1 MTTELLQRA
10 QAWIAADPDPMTR
23 RELEE
28 LIHANDLNAIA
39 DRMNGR
45 LEFGTAG
52 LRGVLGAGPTRM
64 NALVIRRA
72 SAGLAAYVRQQLDVQ
87 RQVVKDLETYA
98 SPQLAAYAERQHPQ
112 PAIIVGHDARLRS
125 DDFAR
130 QAALVFAAAGIK
142 VYLFQCL
149 AATPLVAW
157 AVNRFNTAAGVMV
170 TASHNPPEYNGYKV
184 YWNTGGQIV
193 PPHDTRIA
201 EAIEAVPLDTI
212 ATADWDRAVALGH
225 IELLGDDVAQ
235 QYLENVLALPLPN
248 DPDDRASL
256 RIVYTAMH
264 GVGAAY
270 ALRLLDRAG
279 FHTVIPVSEQVEPD
293 GTFPTV
299 RFPNPEEPG
308 ALAMAL
314 ELAEEQKADLI
325 IANDPDADR
334 VAVAARDDE
343 GTLRVFTGDQI
354 GALLGDFLLRQSEGE
369 RAVGT
374 TIVSSRML
382 AAIAQAHDATCFE
395 TLTGF
400 KWIADRA
407 IALKEKGISF
417 IFGYEEAIGYTVGEL
432 VRDKDGISAALA
444 VATFAAR
451 LHEHGLSLWDAL
463 DALYMEHGVY
473 LTGQRSISLADN
485 TGPLPGQRL
494 RSSPP
499 THIGGVPVVR
509 SIDLRLGTDTD
520 NDPNMLA
527 LPKSDVLMYHLHDR
541 SRVIVRPSGTEP
553 KVKVYYEVIEPVEA
567 HESIDDARQFAARR
581 LAELMEADI

>member
-1 MTTELLQRA
+1 MTTELLQLA
-10 QAWIAADPDPMTR
+10 QAWMAADPDAITR

-28 LIHANDLNAIA
+28 LIQAGDLTALA

-64 NALVIRRA
+64 NSLVVRRA
-72 SAGLAAYVRQQLDVQ
+72 SSGLATYVRQQF
-87 RQVVKDLETYA
+87 A
-98 SPQLAAYAERQHPQ
+98 SVAQ
-112 PAIIVGHDARLRS
+112 PSIIVGHDARLRS
-125 DDFAR
+125 DSFAR
-130 QAALVFAAAGIK
+130 QAAMVFAEAGLK
-142 VYLFQCL
+142 VYFFQCL

-157 AVNRFNTAAGVMV
+157 AVTRYGTAAGVMV

-193 PPHDTRIA
+193 PPHDSGIA
-201 EAIEAVPLDTI
+201 AAIEATALDDI
-212 ATADWDRAVALGH
+212 AIADWDRALADGS
-225 IELLGDDVAQ
+225 IEILGDDIAQ
-235 QYLENVLALPLPN
+235 QYLEDVLALPLPK
-248 DPDDRASL
+248 DDDDRASL

-264 GVGAAY
+264 GVGASF
-270 ALRLLDRAG
+270 ALRLLERAG
-279 FHTVIPVSEQVEPD
+279 FPNVIPVAAQVEPD

-314 ELAEEQKADLI
+314 ELAEEQKADII

-343 GTLRVFTGDQI
+343 GMMRVFTGDQI

-382 AAIAQAHDATCFE
+382 ASIAQSHDATCFE

-407 IALKEKGISF
+407 IALKEKGIPF
-417 IFGYEEAIGYTVGEL
+417 VFGYEEAIGYTIGEL

-444 VATFAAR
+444 VATLAAR
-451 LHEHGLSLWDAL
+451 MHDNGLSLWDAL

-473 LTGQRSISLADN
+473 LTAQRSISLASN
-485 TGPLPGQRL
+485 AGPLPGQRL
-494 RSSPP
+494 RDTPP
-499 THIGGVPVVR
+499 TSIGGVPVVR
-509 SIDLRLGTDTD
+509 SIDLKLGTDTD
-520 NDPNMLA
+520 NDPDMLA
-527 LPKSDVLMYHLHDR
+527 LPGSDVLIYHLHDR

-553 KVKVYYEVIEPVEA
+553 KVKVYYEVIEAVDG

-581 LAELMEADI
+581 LADLMAAEI

>member
-1 MTTELLQRA
+1 MTNELLQLA
-10 QAWIAADPDPMTR
+10 QDWIAADPDAITR

-28 LIHANDLNAIA
+28 LVEARDMSAIA

-52 LRGVLGAGPTRM
+52 LRGILGAGPTRM
-64 NALVIRRA
+64 NSLVVRRA
-72 SAGLAAYVRQQLDVQ
+72 SAGLATYMRQQF
-87 RQVVKDLETYA
+87 
-98 SPQLAAYAERQHPQ
+98 AEVARPS
-112 PAIIVGHDARLRS
+112 IIVGHDARLRS

-142 VYLFQCL
+142 VYFFQCL

-157 AVNRFNTAAGVMV
+157 AVNRFATEAGVMV

-193 PPHDTRIA
+193 PPHDTGIA
-201 EAIEAVPLDTI
+201 AAIEAVPLDTI
-212 ATADWDRAVALGH
+212 ATADWDRAVAQGH

-235 QYLENVLALPLPN
+235 QYLASVLALPLPA
-248 DPDDRASL
+248 DGDDRASL

-264 GVGAAY
+264 GVGAAF
-270 ALRLLDRAG
+270 ALRLFEHAG
-279 FHTVIPVSEQVEPD
+279 FPHVIPVPAQVEPD

-314 ELAEEQKADLI
+314 ELAQDREADII

-354 GALLGDFLLRQSEGE
+354 GALLGDFLLRQSEGD

-382 AAIAQAHDATCFE
+382 AAIAQSHGASCFE

-407 IALKEKGISF
+407 IALQKEGIAF
-417 IFGYEEAIGYTVGEL
+417 VFGYEEAIGYTVGDL

-444 VATFAAR
+444 VATLAAR
-451 LHEHGLSLWDAL
+451 LHDHGLSLWDAL

-473 LTGQRSISLADN
+473 LTGQRSISLTAN
-485 TGPLPGQRL
+485 AGPLPGQRL
-494 RSSPP
+494 RDTPP
-499 THIGGVPVVR
+499 TTIGGIPVVR
-509 SIDLRLGTDTD
+509 TIDLKFGTDTN

-527 LPKSDVLMYHLHDR
+527 LPKSDVLIYHLHDR

-553 KVKVYYEVIEPVEA
+553 KVKVYYEVIEPVDA
-567 HESIDDARQFAARR
+567 HESIDDARQFAAQR
-581 LAELMEADI
+581 LAGLMAVDI